1 MKDLERR
8 YLESLQASEFVVGNQ
23 ANGADDIDSENNEK
37 RNGSKSPKC
46 RSLTPV
52 KPISPR
58 RQLFEAKFDKY
69 KVNKH

>member
-1 MKDLERR
+1 LKDLERR
-8 YLESLQASEFVVGNQ
+8 YLESLQGSEFVVGNLGS
-23 ANGADDIDSENNEK
+23 GAEDIDSENNEK
-37 RNGSKSPKC
+37 ITGSKSPKHL
-46 RSLTPV
+46 SLTPV

>member
-1 MKDLERR
+1 M
-8 YLESLQASEFVVGNQ
+8 VGNQ
-23 ANGADDIDSENNEK
+23 ESGADDIDSENNEK
-37 RNGSKSPKC
+37 LAGSKSPKH
-46 RSLTPV
+46 RSLTSV